1 VIQQVTTTAAR
12 DTIAT
17 VFAQRAYDRTIVE
30 SLWDRI
36 MFYLWEQLGRVL
48 SAIGKSSAT
57 RPVALGVLGLLAVL
71 AIVRIVIAIRSAE
84 FTASG
89 TGARRLLRRRVD
101 PWLDAQRLAAE
112 HRYTDAAHALYA
124 ALLESVAK
132 REDLRLH
139 PSKTV
144 GDYLRELRWRS
155 SALVPSFR
163 DFARLYEVVVYGL
176 GICDQERYERLY
188 ALASGMLTPAP

>member
-1 VIQQVTTTAAR
+1 MIQQVATTAAR
-12 DTIAT
+12 DTVAA
-17 VFAQRAYDRTIVE
+17 VFAQRAYDRTIAA
-30 SLWDRI
+30 SLWDRL
-36 MFYLWEQLGRVL
+36 MFYLWEQLSRVL
-48 SAIGKSSAT
+48 SAITKSSAT
-57 RPVALGVLGLLAVL
+57 RPVALAVLALLAVL

-84 FTASG
+84 FAGSASG
-89 TGARRLLRRRVD
+89 TRRFLRRRGD
-101 PWLDAQRLAAE
+101 PWLEAQRLAAE

-124 ALLESVAK
+124 ALLESVAQ

-188 ALASGMLTPAP
+188 ALASGMLTPVA